1 MKPCVGRYV
10 FWTLIIAILVA
21 RAIYL
26 PRSPPGTAE
35 TFDQAKTEMAR

>member
-10 FWTLIIAILVA
+10 FWTLIIAIPVA

-26 PRSPPGTAE
+26 PTSHPVTAE
-35 TFDQAKTEMAR
+35 TFDQAKTETAR